1 MGQATATSG
10 EGGAGG
16 ASTAELVRG
25 SAVVMAGFVLSRLLG
40 LAREIIIGAQYG
52 TSGAYDAY
60 VAAFRLPDTLF
71 LLIMSGAFGSAF
83 LPVFVGL
90 WTRGDPARAWRLA
103 NAVITLAVTGFLVL
117 AAVCFALAPWLV
129 ATVIAPGMAGA
140 QLDLAVGLTRLLL
153 LSPLLLGLG
162 AAAMG
167 ILNARRQ
174 FAWPAFAP
182 VAYNLGIIAGALLL
196 SDRLGIYGLALG
208 VLIGAAGHFLLQV
221 PGLWR
226 AGLRYRPVL
235 SLRVDGLA
243 EMARLLGP
251 RVLGQA
257 AFQVNFIILTN
268 LASRLAEGR
277 LAALNYAYLL
287 AMLPHG
293 IFAMSLATVVFPTLA
308 EQFGREQYGALRA
321 TVQTALRLL
330 LFLTVPAAAGLIVL
344 RVPLVQVLLQWRAFT
359 AESTALV
366 SEALGWFAL
375 GLVGVAVVEA
385 LTRAFYA
392 MHDTTTPVLA
402 SLASIVLNL
411 LASLVLIGPLG
422 HGGLALALSLAGL
435 AEMTVLLIV
444 LRRRLGP
451 LLRGLAGSLGRTA
464 LATAVMVGLLLPAGE
479 ALAVVTSPAR
489 GRGLGEALWLLSAL
503 AMGLAGY
510 LTAAVLAGSP
520 EAATLWRAVAGRR
533 PRPAV
538 RRTAAKP
545 GAPARRR

>member
-10 EGGAGG
+10 EGSASG
-16 ASTAELVRG
+16 ASTTDLVRG

-90 WTRGDPARAWRLA
+90 WARGDPGRAWRLA
-103 NAVITLAVTGFLVL
+103 NAVITLAMAGFLAL
-117 AAVCFALAPWLV
+117 AAVCFVLAPWLV
-129 ATVIAPGMAGA
+129 ATLIAPGMTGA
-140 QLDLAVGLTRLLL
+140 QLELAVGLTRLLL

-196 SDRLGIYGLALG
+196 SDRLGIYGLAWG
-208 VLIGAAGHFLLQV
+208 VLIGAAGHVLLQA

-235 SLRVDGLA
+235 SLRVEGLA
-243 EMARLLGP
+243 EMVRLLGP

-257 AFQVNFIILTN
+257 AVQVNVIILTN
-268 LASRLAEGR
+268 LASRLPEGR

-321 TVQTALRLL
+321 TIQTALRLL
-330 LFLTVPAAAGLIVL
+330 LFLTVPAAVGLIVL

-375 GLVGVAVVEA
+375 GLIGVAIVEA

-392 MHDTTTPVLA
+392 MHDTITPVVA

-411 LASLVLIGPLG
+411 LAGSLLIGPLG

-435 AEMTVLLIV
+435 TEMVVLLIV
-444 LRRRLGP
+444 VRRRLGP
-451 LLRGLAGSLGRTA
+451 LLSGLAGSLGRTV
-464 LATAVMVGLLLPAGE
+464 LATAVMAGLLLPVSE
-479 ALAVVTSPAR
+479 ALVAVTSPAR

-503 AMGLAGY
+503 AVGLAGY
-510 LTAAVLAGSP
+510 LGAAVLAGSP
-520 EAATLWRAVAGRR
+520 EAATLWSAITGRLPGRATRHTG
-533 PRPAV
+533 
-538 RRTAAKP
+538 
-545 GAPARRR
+545 ARRSV

>member
-1 MGQATATSG
+1 VGQATATSG

-103 NAVITLAVTGFLVL
+103 NAVITLAVTGFLAL

-402 SLASIVLNL
+402 SLASIVLNV